1 MSEVNESIILMGDNN
16 NNNTNKINVFG
27 MSVQT
32 AILVG
37 ALLLNIGVTWNRID
51 ETDTLSRELAA
62 KVQVLETK
70 VAQQDTLIQTIVPRM
85 EKIDGNIEKLTDSII
100 GLSGRI
106 GSK

>member
-1 MSEVNESIILMGDNN
+1 MSEREQPVISMGNDNN
-16 NNNTNKINVFG
+16 NNTFQLFG
-27 MSVQT
+27 MSLQT
-32 AILVG
+32 AVLVG
-37 ALLLNIGVTWNRID
+37 ALLLNMGVQWSRSM
-51 ETDTLSRELAA
+51 ETDALSRELAA